1 MPRTVEEAIASWSPV
16 AASSPERAESEP
28 PVGGL
33 AQLVIGS
40 ASPAE
45 NAAPLQSCAAD
56 LLESG
61 G

>member
-1 MPRTVEEAIASWSPV
+1 MPRTVEEAAASWSLA

-28 PVGGL
+28 PAGGP
-33 AQLVIGS
+33 AQLVTGS

-45 NAAPLQSCAAD
+45 NAAPLQSYATD